1 MYVVLVPLFLLTGA
15 TCDDARRHLAIA
27 TVAAGA
33 ARRPLPRLR
42 PRLRPRRAA
51 EAGAGKLTE
60 LIANTSSYKTIL
72 LLFIAHDRSVQYF
85 SQ

>member
-33 ARRPLPRLR
+33 GR
-42 PRLRPRRAA
+42 RRACA
-51 EAGAGKLTE
+51 RAAPQEPE
-60 LIANTSSYKTIL
+60 REN
-72 LLFIAHDRSVQYF
+72 
-85 SQ
+85 

>member
-42 PRLRPRRAA
+42 PRRTA